1 MEVPPGARDSKTPA
15 SSRAPAP
22 LDEARKRV
30 VIVEDDDAVASLY
43 RRALAR
49 PDYLLYRASNG
60 NEAVSLVESTA
71 FDAIVSDLSMPGRNG
86 AALLR
91 SVREHDRRVPIVIV
105 TGKPEVDS
113 AITAVECGA
122 LRYLVKPVCIRELR
136 DSVAQAIGVRSSL
149 GSSGDAAA
157 VRVNET
163 AAAPPRKPTAVDLA
177 TALETL
183 HVLYQP
189 IVQPRLGRVV
199 GYEALV
205 RTLHPSLFH
214 PRELLAAAA
223 GLGAIQELGRKVR
236 LAVARTMDELGGKS
250 LIFVNL
256 HGNELLDGELYTRAN
271 ALWEQ
276 ATRVVFELTEHVRV
290 EGMEGRLRTLRNLG
304 FRVAIDDL
312 GAGYAA
318 LNLLVAL
325 DPDFAKIDMSLVR
338 DVDRDPSKRM
348 LVSSLVSVCGK
359 LGVALV
365 CEGVETER
373 EAACLVGIGADMQQ
387 GYYYSEPRAPSD
399 LVSFR
404 PFLRRMKGLRAP
416 LPVDYASL

>member
-1 MEVPPGARDSKTPA
+1 MEVPPGVRDSKTTA
-15 SSRAPAP
+15 SSREPAP

-30 VIVEDDDAVASLY
+30 LIVEDDDAVASLY

-149 GSSGDAAA
+149 GSSANAAA
-157 VRVNET
+157 MANET
-163 AAAPPRKPTAVDLA
+163 PAAPPRKPTAVDLA
-177 TALETL
+177 TAFETL

-189 IVQPRLGRVV
+189 IVRPRLGRVV

-236 LAVARTMDELGGKS
+236 LAVARTMDELEGKP

-271 ALWEQ
+271 ALWER
-276 ATRVVFELTEHVRV
+276 AARVVFELTEHVRV
-290 EGMEGRLRTLRNLG
+290 EGMERRLRTLRNSG

-318 LNLLVAL
+318 LNQLVAL

-373 EAACLVGIGADMQQ
+373 EARCLIGIGADLQQ

-399 LVSFR
+399 LVSR
-404 PFLRRMKGLRAP
+404 LPFVRRMKELRAP
-416 LPVDYASL
+416 SPVDHASL